1 MVCRRR
7 NVECQYEESASQTFN
22 AYEELYRFLATRT
35 FEEATE
41 ILGRIRRGDSVQD
54 VLRHIQDADLLLQ
67 LHVVPDTHFQYS
79 FPYSK
84 DMPAFLI
91 QEGNSYLDSW
101 LYKYSS
107 FERQQH
113 SQNELPTKDPVI
125 YQVPYHAAQIVD
137 PRLNTVK
144 AKRWTTIID
153 DDELLSKLLQIY
165 FLTEYTWYPA
175 FQKDCFLEDMAAGR
189 KQYCSSLLVNA
200 ILASAC
206 VGTKLFYDNPTST
219 PVF

>member
-1 MVCRRR
+1 V
-7 NVECQYEESASQTFN
+7 CQYQESSSQSFN
-22 AYEELYRFLATRT
+22 AYKELYHFLATRT
-35 FEEATE
+35 LEEATE
-41 ILGRIRRGDSVQD
+41 VLGRIRRGHSVQD

-67 LHVVPDTHFQYS
+67 LHVVPDTNYQYS

-91 QEGNSYLDSW
+91 QKGNSYLDSW

-107 FERQQH
+107 FEKQPYN
-113 SQNELPTKDPVI
+113 QNELPTKDPVI

-137 PRLNTVK
+137 HRLNTLKV
-144 AKRWTTIID
+144 KRWTTITD
-153 DDELLSKLLQIY
+153 DNELLNRLLQTY

-175 FQKDCFLEDMAAGR
+175 FQKDYFLEDMAAGR

-206 VGTKLFYDNPTST
+206 VGTIPFYNSPTST
-219 PVF
+219 TAFLNPA